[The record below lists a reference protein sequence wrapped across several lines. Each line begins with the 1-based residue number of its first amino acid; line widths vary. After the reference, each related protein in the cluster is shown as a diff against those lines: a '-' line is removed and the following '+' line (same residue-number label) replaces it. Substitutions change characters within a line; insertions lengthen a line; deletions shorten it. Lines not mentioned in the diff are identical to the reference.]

1 MENHT
6 PNVFELSHNT
16 VPDDSQSQAVFQDHI
31 DNQLRVNGELGGS
44 EHDNQPSYNDMQPEE
59 NNGLDEGSL
68 EQNHTED
75 ERSDAEMDTD
85 QAANEN
91 EMVAETLDEAESRE
105 EGIPRELLRQQIE
118 ALIFASDEALPVK
131 TIIAALEDPNLT
143 PETVQELV
151 DELNQVYDDTGRV
164 FRIQKIA
171 QGYRFLTQKR
181 FHGTI
186 QKLLQPKLQR
196 KLSQA
201 ALETLA
207 VVAYK
212 QPISKTE
219 IEAIRG
225 TNADYV
231 VRVLLE
237 KNLIEVSGRANTVG
251 KPLLYSTTKEFLD
264 YFNLSSLADLPK
276 PREIDELMRE
286 GDAREMLKA
295 DLKDRITL
303 EIEED
308 NNRESQDSESETT
321 EQE

>member
-1 MENHT
+1 MLPDGQHEQTDSVRVSSQDESATQQDNVSNENSIDRDNEQDYNEIPPQENKRLGEGETGQNHA
-6 PNVFELSHNT
+6 EEGQASDADLS
-16 VPDDSQSQAVFQDHI
+16 AVEA
-31 DNQLRVNGELGGS
+31 VNGS
-44 EHDNQPSYNDMQPEE
+44 EMAADTEE
-59 NNGLDEGSL
+59 
-68 EQNHTED
+68 T
-75 ERSDAEMDTD
+75 
-85 QAANEN
+85 
-91 EMVAETLDEAESRE
+91 RE
-105 EGIPRELLRQQIE
+105 EGIPREVLRQQVE

-131 TIIAALEDPNLT
+131 TILLALEESNLT
-143 PETVQELV
+143 ENDVQGLV
-151 DELNQVYDDTGRV
+151 DELNQEYDNTGRV

-286 GDAREMLKA
+286 GDAREMLRA

-321 EQE
+321 ELE

>member
-1 MENHT
+1 M
-6 PNVFELSHNT
+6 L
-16 VPDDSQSQAVFQDHI
+16 PDDQQEQIPSQDNGDAQQHNENSELNGIDSNSGQVSSELQPQEDSHI
-31 DNQLRVNGELGGS
+31 NEGEAEQNQEEDAQSSNDGS
-44 EHDNQPSYNDMQPEE
+44 EAPGTV
-59 NNGLDEGSL
+59 NNSEIS
-68 EQNHTED
+68 
-75 ERSDAEMDTD
+75 
-85 QAANEN
+85 
-91 EMVAETLDEAESRE
+91 AESQEVQE
-105 EGIPRELLRQQIE
+105 EGIPREVLRQQVE

-131 TIIAALEDPNLT
+131 TILLALEDPNLT
-143 PETVQELV
+143 EKDVQELV
-151 DELNQVYDDTGRV
+151 DELNEEYDNTSRV

-286 GDAREMLKA
+286 GDAREMLRA
-295 DLKDRITL
+295 DLEDRITL

-308 NNRESQDSESETT
+308 KNRESQDSESETT
-321 EQE
+321 ELE